1 MLHKICWWKA
11 KVRPHSSN
19 DPCVASTT
27 RDETGNKKRRHSR
40 YWWPGPNLN
49 LPFATNNWSAI
60 FDLFGFQ
67 FLMGW
72 EKGHTC
78 TPSSVIQLLLVITR
92 VLDVQEPCGQC
103 HLSWKT
109 TFNALQKL
117 DATITRTSKIEFTN
131 QFLGLWV
138 RGWVSGH
145 IVMCRQTC
153 LVSWKC

>member
-1 MLHKICWWKA
+1 M
-11 KVRPHSSN
+11 R
-19 DPCVASTT
+19 
-27 RDETGNKKRRHSR
+27 
-40 YWWPGPNLN
+40 
-49 LPFATNNWSAI
+49 
-60 FDLFGFQ
+60 
-67 FLMGW
+67 
-72 EKGHTC
+72 KGHTC

-138 RGWVSGH
+138 RGWAAGH
-145 IVMCRQTC
+145 CSHSAVQATLFSIMKRLLEGTNTHGM
-153 LVSWKC
+153 SN